1 MLGNVL
7 LKSPAYAGRT
17 KRRLEAI
24 AKTERSRWWPPA
36 WHGGP
41 IVGCQ
46 RERGGFRA
54 ALSFL
59 RAVIPVT
66 ALREALCLVW
76 SSNWAGQRGVSK
88 MSYHQGDRIK
98 LRAHWLA
105 IEFAFYLLGLL
116 TLGAQLASLLTS
128 LPPT

>member
-1 MLGNVL
+1 M
-7 LKSPAYAGRT
+7 R
-17 KRRLEAI
+17 
-24 AKTERSRWWPPA
+24 
-36 WHGGP
+36 
-41 IVGCQ
+41 
-46 RERGGFRA
+46 
-54 ALSFL
+54 
-59 RAVIPVT
+59 VT

-76 SSNWAGQRGVSK
+76 NSNGGGRPGDSE

-105 IEFAFYLLGLL
+105 IEFVFYLLGLL